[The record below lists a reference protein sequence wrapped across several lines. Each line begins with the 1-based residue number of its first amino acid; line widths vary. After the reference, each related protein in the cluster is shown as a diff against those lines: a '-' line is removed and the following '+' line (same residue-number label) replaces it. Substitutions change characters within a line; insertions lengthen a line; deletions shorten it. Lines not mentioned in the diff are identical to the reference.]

1 MQSATSP
8 IELSW
13 YAIEQMTQTLHTA
26 ATEKNWIAVLDQ
38 AAARH
43 KSLLQ
48 HFEKYPVGP
57 ENADCYRT
65 GLSIL
70 LDGEKTLSEL
80 VRDARKSLM
89 ADGAAMSHNHRAVG
103 AYLHS
108 SAV

>member
-1 MQSATSP
+1 MQNATSP
-8 IELSW
+8 IESSW
-13 YAIEQMTQTLHTA
+13 RTIEQMTQTLHSA
-26 ATEKNWIAVLDQ
+26 ATEKKWSVVLDQ

-57 ENADCYRT
+57 ENADFYRT
-65 GLSIL
+65 GLNTL
-70 LDGEKTLSEL
+70 LNGEKTLSDL

-89 ADGAAMSHNHRAVG
+89 AEGAVMTQNHRAMG
-103 AYLHS
+103 AYLLS